1 MRRDDLQVVHTIT
14 IRNHL
19 GEIED
24 VERLSCERRSF
35 LVARQ
40 RKKIVETPCRYANAC
55 ALLIILRCGRLWIP
69 ILLAPVANTALAEF
83 LRNSRR
89 FIRAASAPFKSCMW
103 NGTAGRCSR

>member
-35 LVARQ
+35 LGARR
-40 RKKIVETPCRYANAC
+40 RKEIVETPCRYANAC
-55 ALLIILRCGRLWIP
+55 ALLIILRYGCSWHTY
-69 ILLAPVANTALAEF
+69 LAGSCSKHSSRGVLKKFPALH
-83 LRNSRR
+83 SRR
-89 FIRAASAPFKSCMW
+89 L
-103 NGTAGRCSR
+103 CSIYILYVERHGGSM